1 VSLRLAFVALALLCL
16 TAPVRAD
23 EVIPPKE
30 QVKSTYG
37 TGEKVCGKLSLA
49 ALTGQS
55 PWLVMGV
62 GGGVEY
68 LNTPDERKARL
79 GVFAQPWV
87 WGPMLVLVLLV
98 AFKDTILTVFSQLKM
113 PLDALAQALHAVG
126 AVFAVVYLG
135 AAAFGDHQAADPQLQ
150 VLADTDLK
158 TPAPSPLTYLG
169 SFALWL
175 LMCGVHA
182 AVWVVFNTVEVVILL
197 NPVPFV
203 DTALKAFRTAVVGV
217 ISGAAALH
225 PVFGFVLA
233 LPVILLCLMLVPFAL
248 RMSVVGWVFTRDV
261 IGRLFGAKPQP
272 GAPVTAFTAL
282 AFPGVPVGICGTVQ
296 RGPNG
301 LEFVYRRWF
310 VLWKRR
316 IPIPWER
323 VAIAS
328 GGVLPRLIEVGG
340 AGGTW
345 LRFPPRY
352 RKMEAELAVS
362 LGLGDVHHKSVT
374 ASLGKLW
381 RRVWDWVGGKRPVA
395 AGPEA
400 PA

>member
-1 VSLRLAFVALALLCL
+1 MTVRPLFVLFALLVC
-16 TAPVRAD
+16 AAGVRAD
-23 EVIPPKE
+23 VAVPPKAE
-30 QVKSTYG
+30 VKTTYG

-49 ALTGQS
+49 ALTGKS

-62 GGGVEY
+62 GGAVEY
-68 LNTPDERKARL
+68 LNTPDERKEKL
-79 GVFAQPWV
+79 GWFAQPWM
-87 WGPMLVLVLLV
+87 WGSMLVLVLLV

-113 PLDALAQALHAVG
+113 PLDALAQAFHALG

-135 AAAFGDHQAADPQLQ
+135 ASAFGDPSADPHLQ
-150 VLADTDLK
+150 AVAATDL
-158 TPAPSPLTYLG
+158 TAPPPTALTVVG
-169 SFALWL
+169 SFVLWL

-217 ISGAAALH
+217 ISGAAAVH

-233 LPVILLCLMLVPFAL
+233 LPVILVCLMLVPFAL
-248 RMSVVGWVFTRDV
+248 RMSVVGWVYTRDV
-261 IGRLFGAKPQP
+261 IGRMFGVKPKP
-272 GAPVTAFTAL
+272 GAAVTAFAAL
-282 AFPGVPVGICGTVQ
+282 AFPGVPVGVYGTVE

-301 LEFVYRRWF
+301 LVFAYRRWF
-310 VLWKRR
+310 FLWKRR
-316 IPIPWER
+316 VPIPWER

-352 RKMEAELAVS
+352 RKMEVELAVS

-374 ASLGKLW
+374 ASLGILW
-381 RRVWDWVGGKRPVA
+381 RRVWNWVGGKRPA
-395 AGPEA
+395 RTEA

>member
-1 VSLRLAFVALALLCL
+1 MTVRPLIVLVALLVCA
-16 TAPVRAD
+16 AGVRAD
-23 EVIPPKE
+23 VAPPPKAE
-30 QVKSTYG
+30 VKSTYG

-49 ALTGQS
+49 ALTGKS

-62 GGGVEY
+62 GGAVEY
-68 LNTPDERKARL
+68 LNTPDERKEKL
-79 GVFAQPWV
+79 GFFSQPWM
-87 WGPMLVLVLLV
+87 WGPMLVLVLMV
-98 AFKDTILTVFSQLKM
+98 GFKDTILTVFSQLKM
-113 PLDALAQALHAVG
+113 PLDALAQAMHALG

-135 AAAFGDHQAADPQLQ
+135 ASAFGGDPASPQ
-150 VLADTDLK
+150 VQGLLGD
-158 TPAPSPLTYLG
+158 TPAPQPTFVQHAGNVL
-169 SFALWL
+169 LWV

-182 AVWVVFNTVEVVILL
+182 AVWVVFNSVEVAILL

-203 DTALKAFRTAVVGV
+203 DTILKAFRTAVVGV
-217 ISGAAALH
+217 ISGAAAIH

-233 LPVILLCLMLVPFAL
+233 LPVILLCLLMVPLAL
-248 RMSVVGWVFTRDV
+248 RLSVIGWVFTRDV
-261 IGRLFGAKPQP
+261 FGRLFGVKPKP
-272 GAPVTAFTAL
+272 GAPVMAFTSL
-282 AFPGVPVGICGTVQ
+282 GIPGVPVGIYGTVE
-296 RGPNG
+296 RGPSG

-310 VLWKRR
+310 ILWRKR

-328 GGVLPRLIEVGG
+328 GGVVPRLIEVGG

-352 RKMEAELAVS
+352 RKMEADLALA

-381 RRVWDWVGGKRPVA
+381 RRMWQWIGGKKPA
-395 AGPEA
+395 TPEA
-400 PA
+400 RA

>member
-1 VSLRLAFVALALLCL
+1 MVARVLFAVLALLAL
-16 TAPVRAD
+16 SGVVRAD
-23 EVIPPKE
+23 VAVPPKAE
-30 QVKSTYG
+30 VKSTYG
-37 TGEKVCGKLSLA
+37 TGERVCGKLSLA

-62 GGGVEY
+62 GGAVEY
-68 LNTPDERKARL
+68 LNTPDERKEKL
-79 GVFAQPWV
+79 GAFSQPWV

-98 AFKDTILTVFSQLKM
+98 AFKDTILTVFSQLKA
-113 PLDALAQALHAVG
+113 PLDALAQAFHALG
-126 AVFAVVYLG
+126 GLFAVVYLG
-135 AAAFGDHQAADPQLQ
+135 AAVVGGDPAAPQAQGLTDPPPPQPTFMEHAGN
-150 VLADTDLK
+150 V
-158 TPAPSPLTYLG
+158 
-169 SFALWL
+169 FLWL

-182 AVWVVFNTVEVVILL
+182 TVWVVFNTVEVVILL

-203 DTALKAFRTAVVGV
+203 DTVLKAFRTAVVGV
-217 ISGAAALH
+217 ISGAAAVH

-233 LPVILLCLMLVPFAL
+233 LPVILLCLMLMPFAL
-248 RMSVVGWVFTRDV
+248 RMSVVGWVFTRDAL
-261 IGRLFGAKPQP
+261 GRIFGAKPKP
-272 GAPVTAFTAL
+272 GAPVKAFAAL
-282 AFPGVPVGICGTVQ
+282 AFPGVPVGIYGTVE
-296 RGPNG
+296 RGDNG
-301 LEFVYRRWF
+301 LQFVYRRWF
-310 VLWKRR
+310 ILWKRR

-352 RKMEAELAVS
+352 RKLEAELAVS

-381 RRVWDWVGGKRPVA
+381 RRVWDWVNGKRPTVA
-395 AGPEA
+395 RPEA
-400 PA
+400 AA